1 MNFIEV
7 FKKDISFKFLI
18 VAILIE
24 FSNKFIE
31 DFHFHNYSFSLSF
44 IFKFLFVIF
53 CISNIIFRHKNNLFY
68 STIILLVLLLSEA
81 LILNTR
87 LEIDFIVYG
96 VRYMYFIF
104 LIWFYKRYCNKNTF
118 QVISFFDKLLFI
130 NSILIISGAVFTLSI
145 FRTYLGS
152 RFGFNGFFN
161 MISDSSYIYALY
173 IIIHIIEKNKKT
185 DIIAWFNI
193 LVASLIG
200 TKIVVFFVLIFIMI
214 QLYNYNKSFLFKAL
228 AFTIITT
235 VIFYKKVINL
245 ICIVASE
252 HCVVYE
258 SEGFLA
264 SISSYRFSNLIKNF
278 KLYLESSFSELLFHN
293 SRFIDLRVEMEL
305 FDLILFWGYVG
316 VSIYVITF
324 YIIIKSINLNIKKSV
339 VFVIL
344 IFVSLF
350 AGKLLTNFIA
360 SIFIYLY
367 IVSHDHKKDKILK
380 HNYP

>member
-7 FKKDISFKFLI
+7 LKKDISFKFLI

-31 DFHFHNYSFSLSF
+31 DFHFYNYSFSLSF
-44 IFKFLFVIF
+44 IFKFLFVIL
-53 CISNIIFRHKNNLFY
+53 CISNIIFRYKNNLFY
-68 STIILLVLLLSEA
+68 PTIILLVLFFCEA
-81 LILNTR
+81 LILNSR

-96 VRYMYFIF
+96 IRYMYFIF
-104 LIWFYKRYCNKNTF
+104 LIWFYKKHCNKNTN
-118 QVISFFDKLLFI
+118 QVISFFDRVFFI
-130 NSILIISGAVFTLSI
+130 NSILIVLGAVFSLSI

-161 MISDSSYIYALY
+161 MISDSSYVYALY
-173 IIIHIIEKNKKT
+173 IIIHIIENNKKNSL
-185 DIIAWFNI
+185 ILWVNI

-200 TKIVVFFVLIFIMI
+200 TKVVVFFVLLFILH

-228 AFTIITT
+228 ASIIIITI
-235 VIFYKKVINL
+235 IFYKKVIDL
-245 ICIVASE
+245 ICVIASE
-252 HCVVYE
+252 HCKVYSE
-258 SEGFLA
+258 EGFLA

-278 KLYLESSFSELLFHN
+278 ELYLESSFSELLFHN
-293 SRFIDLRVEMEL
+293 SKFIELRVEMEF

-316 VSIYVITF
+316 VSLYFIIF
-324 YIIIKSINLNIKKSV
+324 YTIIKSLNLKNKKTV

-360 SIFIYLY
+360 STFIYLY
-367 IVSHDHKKDKILK
+367 LVSHDHKKDKILK